1 MIHAMQASL
10 LSRQVT
16 RRTFLGAAAGLALG
30 AANAPERGLAP
41 AADRARQDLFV
52 INMLGAVRNP
62 NPRSRGG
69 PSGALQTGARPGPD
83 ARAVADA
90 LTSGTAAV
98 NITVGY
104 VAGSQDP
111 FESSVADV
119 ARWNRIIRA
128 RPESLRKVW
137 TARDIE
143 TAAADGRVGLILGF
157 QNAAM
162 MGNDARRV
170 HVFAG
175 LGVKVIQ
182 LTYNTANQLGHGSM
196 VPENGGLTDFGRAVV
211 AELNASRTLVD
222 LSHSGE
228 QTCLDGIAASSA
240 PVAITHTG
248 CRAVTDLPR
257 NKTDRELRLVAE
269 GGGIV
274 GIYFMPFLAADGMA
288 VADDVVRHIEHAVQ
302 VCGEE
307 HVGIGTDGGTTARD
321 DMEAAY
327 EAARRDVEARRAA
340 GIGATGER
348 AGVVPFIPG
357 PAGTVSVPQAGGDA
371 AGARPFDR
379 ARGTDPGTQCAS
391 GHAGGVGG
399 VGAPPTPAPPVRGVG
414 NPAAE
419 EQFEAGFRRQRLG
432 CLPPRGP
439 GRQVARDLPYLSG
452 RGVAQDRHR
461 PVAVPVQCE
470 RPAGPLQG
478 DAGQPFRP
486 PFLSRHGE
494 DERRASV
501 PVGDHGHLESQ
512 REEFGAVG
520 VAAGD
525 QVEAVALG
533 GRGGRVQHERGVEV
547 GRAVGVGAAP
557 EEEDALLR
565 GRWRPA

>member
-1 MIHAMQASL
+1 MVHAMQAVL
-10 LSRQVT
+10 LTHQVT
-16 RRTFLGAAAGLALG
+16 RRTFLGAAAGLTLG
-30 AANAPERGLAP
+30 AANALGRELAP
-41 AADRARQDLFV
+41 AADRTRQDLFV

-62 NPRSRGG
+62 NPPSRGG
-69 PSGALQTGARPGPD
+69 PSGALQAGARPGPD

-111 FESSVADV
+111 FESSVADI
-119 ARWNRIIRA
+119 ARWNRVIRS
-128 RPESLRKVW
+128 RPESLVKVW

-143 TAAADGRVGLILGF
+143 TAAADRRVGVILGF

-162 MGNDARRV
+162 MGDDAGRV

-182 LTYNTANQLGHGSM
+182 LTYNVANQLGHGSM
-196 VPENGGLTDFGRAVV
+196 VPENGGLTDFGREVV

-288 VADDVVRHIEHAVQ
+288 VADDVVRHIEHAVN

-321 DMEAAY
+321 DMEVAY
-327 EAARRDVEARRAA
+327 EAAQRDVEARRAA

-348 AGVVPFIPG
+348 AGVVPFIPDLQG
-357 PAGTVSVPQAGGDA
+357 PYQFRKLAGM
-371 AGARPFDR
+371 
-379 ARGTDPGTQCAS
+379 
-391 GHAGGVGG
+391 
-399 VGAPPTPAPPVRGVG
+399 
-414 NPAAE
+414 
-419 EQFEAGFRRQRLG
+419 L
-432 CLPPRGP
+432 L
-439 GRQVARDLPYLSG
+439 G
-452 RGVAQDRHR
+452 RGH
-461 PVAVPVQCE
+461 
-470 RPAGPLQG
+470 
-478 DAGQPFRP
+478 
-486 PFLSRHGE
+486 ST
-494 DERRASV
+494 
-501 PVGDHGHLESQ
+501 
-512 REEFGAVG
+512 
-520 VAAGD
+520 
-525 QVEAVALG
+525 
-533 GRGGRVQHERGVEV
+533 GRVERILGLN
-547 GRAVGVGAAP
+547 
-557 EEEDALLR
+557 ALR
-565 GRWRPA
+565 VMREMWVA